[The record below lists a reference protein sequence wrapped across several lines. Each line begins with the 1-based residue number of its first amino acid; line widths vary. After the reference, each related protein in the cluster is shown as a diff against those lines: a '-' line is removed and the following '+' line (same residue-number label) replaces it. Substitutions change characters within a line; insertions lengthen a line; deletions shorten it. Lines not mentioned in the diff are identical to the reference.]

1 MAEDKLRDPIPESF
15 ASLEAAGE
23 FWDTHS
29 TDDYEDMV
37 QELDVDFDIQRRVYL
52 VPIRDELYRQTALRA
67 TPGDLSV
74 EELINSLL
82 EQHLQQVAIA

>member
-15 ASLEAAGE
+15 ASLEEAGE

-29 TDDYEDMV
+29 TDDYEDMI

-52 VPIRDELYRQTALRA
+52 VPIRDDLYRQAELQT
-67 TPGDLSV
+67 TSGDLSID
-74 EELINSLL
+74 ELINYLL
-82 EQHLQQVAIA
+82 EQHLQHVSAF